1 MREPLTDEYLRECEA
16 RARKFQGQW
25 TGTCG
30 SLAADSMRMLLEVR
44 RLKERVA
51 ELQAERDERYRPYWL
66 QPHD

>member
-30 SLAADSMRMLLEVR
+30 ALAADSMRMLLEVK
-44 RLKERVA
+44 RLKQRVA
-51 ELQAERDERYRPYWL
+51 ELQAEISERYRPYWME
-66 QPHD
+66 PHD

>member
-1 MREPLTDEYLRECEA
+1 MREALTDEYLSECEA

-30 SLAADSMRMLLEVR
+30 ALAADSMRMLLEVR
-44 RLKERVA
+44 RLKQALA
-51 ELQAERDERYRPYWL
+51 ELQAKLDERYQPYWL

>member
-1 MREPLTDEYLRECEA
+1 MNEPLTDEYLRECEA
-16 RARKFQGQW
+16 RARKYQGQW

-44 RLKERVA
+44 RLKQALA
-51 ELQAERDERYRPYWL
+51 ELQAKLDERYQPYWL